1 MRYRESGERIEFSLL
16 KAGEYFLKKKA
27 GEAGIQQRIQY
38 AFYNIYKKKK
48 KGSSLIK
55 LTGIDANNNPITRW
69 KDVVD
74 LRLLHKLVPT
84 FSFTQTY
91 QLGQC
96 CLYS

>member
-1 MRYRESGERIEFSLL
+1 MSCRESGERIEFNLL
-16 KAGEYFLKKKA
+16 QAG
-27 GEAGIQQRIQY
+27 GAGIQQRIQY
-38 AFYNIYKKKK
+38 AFYSIYKQKK

-55 LTGIDANNNPITRW
+55 LTGIDPNNDPITWW
-69 KDVVD
+69 KHVVD

-84 FSFTQTY
+84 FSFSKTY

>member
-1 MRYRESGERIEFSLL
+1 MSCRESGERIEFNLL
-16 KAGEYFLKKKA
+16 QAG
-27 GEAGIQQRIQY
+27 GAGIQC
-38 AFYNIYKKKK
+38 AFYNIYKQKK

-55 LTGIDANNNPITRW
+55 LTGIDANNDPITRW
-69 KDVVD
+69 KHVVD

-84 FSFTQTY
+84 FSFPKTY